1 MRFWQGWGFRKE
13 CRRKKPLLSL
23 RDAGASLELEQ
34 SAKLCGNL
42 LVGVLYGN

>member
-1 MRFWQGWGFRKE
+1 MTQAE
-13 CRRKKPLLSL
+13 NTAALHALMENELLSL

>member
-1 MRFWQGWGFRKE
+1 MSQE
-13 CRRKKPLLSL
+13 ETDAALHALMENELLSL